1 MQAPSVHGNSGRL
14 MRKTPFPIHKIKK
27 TNPISEFIFAGNM
40 QVSSPKRFR
49 KANAVFFFISG
60 FGYSSWTS
68 RIPGIKESLKLSD
81 AHFGTLLFMMP
92 VGLILTMP
100 LTGKLLD
107 HYKSRTIL
115 LIGTLLYNLVLPCL
129 GFSRYTW
136 VLGIVLF
143 FFGSSRNLMNL
154 SVNAQAIGVQSLYSR
169 SIMSSF
175 HAIWSMAGFA
185 GAAFGY
191 LMVTLNVIPAWHLLG
206 VSLALT
212 TLTLFY
218 YGDTLN
224 QQPDHSHKRS
234 IFSLPPRGMLLFS
247 FICFTSMA
255 CENTMYDWSGIYI
268 RQVLHGSKAVATIA
282 FVIYMVAMTTG
293 RFFGD
298 RMADRFGIQR
308 VLATS
313 GILITA
319 GFTVTVLSPYI
330 PLTLVGYLLTGF
342 GVSCVVPFVFSL
354 AGKMPMSNPGA
365 ALASISSLGYLGFLL
380 VPPMIGYV
388 AQASSLRVSFAVIA
402 PMGLL
407 MVQLSSRIKP
417 EAAV

>member
-1 MQAPSVHGNSGRL
+1 MKSPSLNRL
-14 MRKTPFPIHKIKK
+14 R
-27 TNPISEFIFAGNM
+27 
-40 QVSSPKRFR
+40 R
-49 KANAVFFFISG
+49 ANAVYFFISG

-68 RIPGIKESLKLSD
+68 RIPGIKESLKLND
-81 AHFGTLLFMMP
+81 AHFGTVLFMMP

-100 LTGKLLD
+100 FTGKLLD

-115 LIGTLLYNLVLPCL
+115 LIGAMIYNGVLACL

-136 VLGIVLF
+136 VLGIILF

-154 SVNAQAIGVQSLYSR
+154 SMNAQAIGVQALYSR

-175 HAIWSMAGFA
+175 HAVWSMAGFA

-191 LMVTLNVIPAWHLLG
+191 LMVTLNILPAWHLLG
-206 VSLALT
+206 VSLLLSA
-212 TLTLFY
+212 LTLFY
-218 YGDTLN
+218 YEDTLN
-224 QQPDHSHKRS
+224 QKPDHNHKKS
-234 IFSLPPRGMLLFS
+234 LFSLPPKGMLVFS
-247 FICFTSMA
+247 LICFTSMA

-268 RQVLHGSKAVATIA
+268 RQVLHGSKATATIA
-282 FVIYMVAMTTG
+282 FVVYMVAMTSG
-293 RFFGD
+293 RLLGD

-308 VLATS
+308 VLAGS
-313 GILITA
+313 GILITS
-319 GFTVTVLSPYI
+319 GFAIIVLSSYI
-330 PLTLVGYLLTGF
+330 PFTMAGYLLTGF

-354 AGKMPMSNPGA
+354 AGKIPMSNPGA

-402 PMGLL
+402 IMGLI
-407 MVQLSSRIKP
+407 MIKLSSRIK
-417 EAAV
+417 VVSDL